1 MSDRTQGQILINAPR
16 ERILDVIGDLR
27 LAGII
32 RGHVIAVASG
42 HALNTQLAKQIAAAF
57 VHQ

>member
-1 MSDRTQGQILINAPR
+1 M
-16 ERILDVIGDLR
+16 ILDVIGDLR

-42 HALNTQLAKQIAAAF
+42 HALNTQLAKQIAAAYE
-57 VHQ
+57 HQ